1 MGAAEGRPSI
11 LLHFVVAAV
20 VAAALAAVVA
30 AVVAAVGFA
39 SLSALAGTASSGLSR
54 RRSTSAPGVRAKAD
68 AAAGPLAAADADL
81 DPLFSLRKRTILD
94 PLSCMIVFFSVART
108 VCFFLRNH
116 DREGFG

>member
-1 MGAAEGRPSI
+1 MKNNRNTKGAAEGSPSI
-11 LLHFVVAAV
+11 LLHFVVVAV
-20 VAAALAAVVA
+20 VAIVAAALAAVVA

-108 VCFFLRNH
+108 VGL
-116 DREGFG
+116 